1 VGRVKEEWMR
11 QQELEP
17 MYEWIEENYGDDAG
31 EEGSETWDEA
41 VQAYEDSCDE
51 QQRLEQELYWQEE
64 YDYYFALT
72 LNDADLIFQKD
83 LSELKTMLETSAKDE
98 PNQTFFK
105 MVYAHA
111 VTILEVYLEDIAKAL
126 IMTNEAYLANTIKN
140 VYPFCD
146 TKFKLGDISIESD
159 GIKKFVLGKL
169 SDNLFHNIPKVLK
182 MLSGIVEKK
191 LDVPISDICEV
202 TSTRHDIVHR
212 NGKNKDGETI
222 DIVLSTTLEA
232 LNTVETFANQL
243 RHKLAEI

>member
-1 VGRVKEEWMR
+1 VGRAKEEWMR

-17 MYEWIEENYGDDAG
+17 MYEWIEENYGDDVG

-41 VQAYEDSCDE
+41 VQAFEDYCEE
-51 QQRLEQELYWQEE
+51 QQRLEQDLYWQEE
-64 YDYYFALT
+64 YDYYLTLT

-126 IMTNEAYLANTIKN
+126 IMTNEAYLANTIRN
-140 VYPFCD
+140 VHPFCD
-146 TKFKLGDISIESD
+146 TKFKLGDISLEND

-212 NGKNKDGETI
+212 NGKNKNGETI
-222 DIVLSTTLEA
+222 DIALSTTLEA
-232 LNTVETFANQL
+232 LNTLETFANQL